1 MLGKS
6 SKAKCLSKQPE
17 FSRVDKSRPFFL
29 RGLTLLVFLLT
40 GAALFYINTHVRVV
54 GIGYEINQALA
65 KKQNLIEENKRL
77 SLEIARLRSPDR
89 IETEARE
96 KLNLIVP
103 NPHQW
108 VPLAQLPSSFHLVAT
123 AAELP
128 PTSPSPQPTPE
139 PKENKPKTTP
149 KTNQKITST
158 RAPEKKVIVAK
169 IIGGDSPP
177 QTHQDSKSSVK
188 KPKEPSG
195 KLQPE
200 KQIAKNLA
208 QPKEN
213 IPAVMLDSMP

>member
-40 GAALFYINTHVRVV
+40 GAALFYINTHVQVV
-54 GIGYEINQALA
+54 GIGYEINQALT
-65 KKQNLIEENKRL
+65 KKQNLIEENKKL

-96 KLNLIVP
+96 KLKLTVP

-108 VPLAQLPSSFHLVAT
+108 VPLAQLPASLHVVAT
-123 AAELP
+123 AAEVP
-128 PTSPSPQPTPE
+128 SPSPSPQPTGN
-139 PKENKPKTTP
+139 PKETKAKPAPAKE
-149 KTNQKITST
+149 KITSA
-158 RAPEKKVIVAK
+158 RAPEKKILVAR
-169 IIGGDSPP
+169 IIGGESSTEAHKTSP
-177 QTHQDSKSSVK
+177 VK
-188 KPKEPSG
+188 
-195 KLQPE
+195 QV
-200 KQIAKNLA
+200 AKNIA

-213 IPAVMLDSMP
+213 VPAVMLDSMP